1 MLEINRDKFKVIGFE
16 SSESEAMVRPNI
28 SFWQDAWRRLKKN
41 QVAMISLVIL
51 GILIIMSIVGPYING
66 YGYDVQ
72 NHDPSML
79 SAVPSAKHWF
89 GTDNLGRDLFSRV
102 WIGGRVSLLIG
113 FVGTAI
119 ELIVGCIYGGISGY
133 FGGKID
139 TVMMRIVEIISSIPY
154 LLVVILLLI
163 VMPKGIPTLIVAL
176 CITGW
181 VGIARL
187 IRGQV
192 MQLKESEYVLAA
204 KALGASPARIIAK
217 HLIPN
222 TIGVII
228 VYMTMDVPAFIFSE
242 AFLSFLGLGVQAPDT
257 SWGALIQEGQGVLT
271 IHPHILIFP
280 AAALCLAVIAFN
292 LLGDGLRDAFDPRL
306 RQ

>member
-1 MLEINRDKFKVIGFE
+1 
-16 SSESEAMVRPNI
+16 
-28 SFWQDAWRRLKKN
+28 
-41 QVAMISLVIL
+41 
-51 GILIIMSIVGPYING
+51 MSIIGPYLTG

-72 NHDPSML
+72 NYDAKML
-79 SAVPSAKHWF
+79 SAVPNAEHWF

-102 WIGGRVSLLIG
+102 WIGGRVSLIIG
-113 FVGTAI
+113 FVGTII
-119 ELIVGCIYGGISGY
+119 ELIVGTIYGGVSGY
-133 FGGKID
+133 FGGAID
-139 TVMMRIVEIISSIPY
+139 TIMMRIVEIINSIPY

-163 VMPKGIPTLIVAL
+163 VMPKGILTLIVAL

-181 VGIARL
+181 APIARL

-192 MQLKESEYVLAA
+192 LQLKESEYVLAA
-204 KALGASPARIIAK
+204 KALGASPTRIISR

-228 VYMTMDVPAFIFSE
+228 VYMTMDVPSFIFAE
-242 AFLSFLGLGVQAPDT
+242 AFLSFLGLGVQAPNT
-257 SWGALIQEGQGVLT
+257 SWGALIQEGQGVMTL
-271 IHPHILIFP
+271 HPHILLFP
-280 AAALCLAVIAFN
+280 AIALCLTVIAFN